1 MYFRKEKNNRG
12 LNNLKPSIQF
22 ENSKKTNKKKTKRIK
37 HKADKAEESS
47 KYLNDIEIYSL
58 LVL

>member
-22 ENSKKTNKKKTKRIK
+22 ENSKKTNKKKTMRIK

-47 KYLNDIEIYSL
+47 KYLNI
-58 LVL
+58 